1 MVTVEP
7 RAGAVLTVLMFG
19 LWTYTETHS
28 VLGSAAYE
36 AMRAGDSAIEVQTMV
51 PSVSYEVGP
60 RDVKKPGCV
69 YYRVRQ
75 FAPTPLYEL
84 CFADDRLAAKAI
96 VN

>member
-1 MVTVEP
+1 MAPVA
-7 RAGAVLTVLMFG
+7 AGAVLALLMFG
-19 LWTYTETHS
+19 LWIYTETHS
-28 VLGSAAYE
+28 VLGNAAYQTI
-36 AMRAGDSAIEVQTMV
+36 RLGDSATEVQTGCHRSDTRSDRAMI
-51 PSVSYEVGP
+51 
-60 RDVKKPGCV
+60 KKPGCV

>member
-1 MVTVEP
+1 VAPVA
-7 RAGAVLTVLMFG
+7 AGAVLALLMFG

-28 VLGSAAYE
+28 VLGSAAYQ
-36 AMRAGDSAIEVQTMV
+36 AIRAGDSATEVQTRV
-51 PSVSYEVGP
+51 PSISYEVGP

-75 FAPTPLYEL
+75 FAPMPLYEL